1 MGIIRLRL
9 LPCLIV
15 LIIPSVN
22 LAVIAGFQQQSK
34 GSAHQGYK
42 KKSSTEMQDTCA
54 KPDELF
60 NQN

>member
-15 LIIPSVN
+15 LLIPSVN

-42 KKSSTEMQDTCA
+42 KKQQHIDAAHLREA
-54 KPDELF
+54 GRAL
-60 NQN
+60 